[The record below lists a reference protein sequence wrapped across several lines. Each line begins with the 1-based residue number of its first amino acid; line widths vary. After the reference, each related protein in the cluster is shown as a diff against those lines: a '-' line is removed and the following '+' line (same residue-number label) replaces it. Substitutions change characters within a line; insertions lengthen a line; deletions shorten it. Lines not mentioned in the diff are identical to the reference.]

1 MSLILTLTGTGGAQG
16 VPAWGCE
23 CAACARARRSPQ
35 YRRQPCS
42 GVVKFNDAITLI
54 DAGLHDLA
62 DRWSP
67 GSFQQFL
74 LTHYHMD
81 HVQGLF
87 PLRWGVGD
95 PIPVYGPPDE
105 QGCDDLFKHPGLLDF
120 SHTVEPFVVFDL
132 QGLQVT
138 PLPLNHSKLTF
149 GYLLETAHSRVA
161 WLSDTAGLPEKTLK
175 FLRNNQ
181 PQVMVMDC
189 SHPPRADAPRNHCDL
204 NTVLALNQVIRS
216 PRVILTHI
224 SHQFDAWLME
234 NALPS
239 GFDPGL
245 LDFSHTVEPFVVFDL
260 QGLQVTP
267 LPLNHSKLTFGYL
280 LETAHSR
287 VAWLSDTAGLPE
299 KTLKFLRN
307 NQPQVMVMDCSHPPR
322 ADAPRNHCDLNT
334 VLALNQVI
342 RSPRVILT
350 HISHQFDAWL
360 MENALPSGFEAGFDG
375 MEIEVE

>member
-1 MSLILTLTGTGGAQG
+1 MSLTLTLTGTGGAQG

-54 DAGLHDLA
+54 DAGRHDLT

-95 PIPVYGPPDE
+95 VIPVYGPPDE

-120 SHTVEPFVVFDL
+120 SHTVVPFVVFDL

-175 FLRNNQ
+175 FLLNNH
-181 PQVMVMDC
+181 PQVMVIDC

-216 PRVILTHI
+216 P
-224 SHQFDAWLME
+224 W
-234 NALPS
+234 
-239 GFDPGL
+239 
-245 LDFSHTVEPFVVFDL
+245 
-260 QGLQVTP
+260 
-267 LPLNHSKLTFGYL
+267 
-280 LETAHSR
+280 
-287 VAWLSDTAGLPE
+287 
-299 KTLKFLRN
+299 
-307 NQPQVMVMDCSHPPR
+307 
-322 ADAPRNHCDLNT
+322 
-334 VLALNQVI
+334 
-342 RSPRVILT
+342 VILT

-375 MEIEVE
+375 MEIEVA

>member
-95 PIPVYGPPDE
+95 TIPVYGPPDE

-132 QGLQVT
+132 QGCR
-138 PLPLNHSKLTF
+138 SRRCRLTIRNSLSAIYWKRRTAGWR
-149 GYLLETAHSRVA
+149 GYLT
-161 WLSDTAGLPEKTLK
+161 
-175 FLRNNQ
+175 
-181 PQVMVMDC
+181 PQAC
-189 SHPPRADAPRNHCDL
+189 RKKR
-204 NTVLALNQVIRS
+204 
-216 PRVILTHI
+216 
-224 SHQFDAWLME
+224 
-234 NALPS
+234 
-239 GFDPGL
+239 
-245 LDFSHTVEPFVVFDL
+245 
-260 QGLQVTP
+260 
-267 LPLNHSKLTFGYL
+267 
-280 LETAHSR
+280 
-287 VAWLSDTAGLPE
+287 
-299 KTLKFLRN
+299 
-307 NQPQVMVMDCSHPPR
+307 
-322 ADAPRNHCDLNT
+322 
-334 VLALNQVI
+334 
-342 RSPRVILT
+342 
-350 HISHQFDAWL
+350 
-360 MENALPSGFEAGFDG
+360 
-375 MEIEVE
+375 

>member
-1 MSLILTLTGTGGAQG
+1 MSLTLTLTGTGGAQG

-54 DAGLHDLA
+54 DAGRHDLT
-62 DRWSP
+62 D
-67 GSFQQFL
+67 
-74 LTHYHMD
+74 
-81 HVQGLF
+81 
-87 PLRWGVGD
+87 RWGVGD
-95 PIPVYGPPDE
+95 VIPVYGPPDE

-175 FLRNNQ
+175 FLLNNH
-181 PQVMVMDC
+181 PQVMVIDC
-189 SHPPRADAPRNHCDL
+189 SHPPRADAPRNHYDL

-216 PRVILTHI
+216 P
-224 SHQFDAWLME
+224 Q
-234 NALPS
+234 
-239 GFDPGL
+239 
-245 LDFSHTVEPFVVFDL
+245 
-260 QGLQVTP
+260 
-267 LPLNHSKLTFGYL
+267 
-280 LETAHSR
+280 
-287 VAWLSDTAGLPE
+287 
-299 KTLKFLRN
+299 
-307 NQPQVMVMDCSHPPR
+307 
-322 ADAPRNHCDLNT
+322 
-334 VLALNQVI
+334 
-342 RSPRVILT
+342 VILT

-360 MENALPSGFEAGFDG
+360 MENALPSGFEVGFDG
-375 MEIEVE
+375 MEIGVA

>member
-1 MSLILTLTGTGGAQG
+1 MSLTLTLTGTGGAQG

-23 CAACARARRSPQ
+23 CAACDRARRSPQ

-120 SHTVEPFVVFDL
+120 SHTMEPFVVFDL

-149 GYLLETAHSRVA
+149 GYLLETAHSR
-161 WLSDTAGLPEKTLK
+161 WRGCLT
-175 FLRNNQ
+175 
-181 PQVMVMDC
+181 PQAC
-189 SHPPRADAPRNHCDL
+189 RKKR
-204 NTVLALNQVIRS
+204 
-216 PRVILTHI
+216 
-224 SHQFDAWLME
+224 
-234 NALPS
+234 
-239 GFDPGL
+239 
-245 LDFSHTVEPFVVFDL
+245 
-260 QGLQVTP
+260 
-267 LPLNHSKLTFGYL
+267 
-280 LETAHSR
+280 
-287 VAWLSDTAGLPE
+287 
-299 KTLKFLRN
+299 
-307 NQPQVMVMDCSHPPR
+307 
-322 ADAPRNHCDLNT
+322 
-334 VLALNQVI
+334 
-342 RSPRVILT
+342 
-350 HISHQFDAWL
+350 
-360 MENALPSGFEAGFDG
+360 
-375 MEIEVE
+375 

>member
-95 PIPVYGPPDE
+95 TIPVYGPPDE
-105 QGCDDLFKHPGLLDF
+105 
-120 SHTVEPFVVFDL
+120 

-181 PQVMVMDC
+181 PQVMVIDC
-189 SHPPRADAPRNHCDL
+189 SHPPR
-204 NTVLALNQVIRS
+204 
-216 PRVILTHI
+216 
-224 SHQFDAWLME
+224 E
-234 NALPS
+234 
-239 GFDPGL
+239 
-245 LDFSHTVEPFVVFDL
+245 
-260 QGLQVTP
+260 
-267 LPLNHSKLTFGYL
+267 
-280 LETAHSR
+280 
-287 VAWLSDTAGLPE
+287 
-299 KTLKFLRN
+299 
-307 NQPQVMVMDCSHPPR
+307 
-322 ADAPRNHCDLNT
+322 DAPRNHCDLNT

>member
-1 MSLILTLTGTGGAQG
+1 M
-16 VPAWGCE
+16 
-23 CAACARARRSPQ
+23 
-35 YRRQPCS
+35 
-42 GVVKFNDAITLI
+42 
-54 DAGLHDLA
+54 
-62 DRWSP
+62 
-67 GSFQQFL
+67 

-95 PIPVYGPPDE
+95 VIPVYGPPDE

-175 FLRNNQ
+175 FLLNNH
-181 PQVMVMDC
+181 PQVMVIDC

-216 PRVILTHI
+216 P
-224 SHQFDAWLME
+224 Q
-234 NALPS
+234 
-239 GFDPGL
+239 
-245 LDFSHTVEPFVVFDL
+245 
-260 QGLQVTP
+260 
-267 LPLNHSKLTFGYL
+267 
-280 LETAHSR
+280 
-287 VAWLSDTAGLPE
+287 
-299 KTLKFLRN
+299 
-307 NQPQVMVMDCSHPPR
+307 
-322 ADAPRNHCDLNT
+322 
-334 VLALNQVI
+334 
-342 RSPRVILT
+342 VILT

-360 MENALPSGFEAGFDG
+360 MENALPSGFEVGFDG
-375 MEIEVE
+375 MEIGVA